1 VNKPRIKANAIKTA
15 ANIAYYG
22 GTLGAGVGM
31 YQLMNQPTPIG
42 IVIVLVF
49 TLTVEGLIST
59 MLTELLDQPIARL
72 QTAAAQTGTEKGD
85 HR

>member
-1 VNKPRIKANAIKTA
+1 MNKPRIKANAIKSA

-31 YQLMNQPTPIG
+31 YELMNQPTAVG
-42 IVIVLVF
+42 IVVVLVF
-49 TLTVEGLIST
+49 TLTVEGLLST
-59 MLTELLDQPIARL
+59 MLTELLDRPVTRL
-72 QTAAAQTGTEKGD
+72 QTAAAATNTQKGD